1 MPNDKAELRG
11 LANIELVQALDAL
24 AHADGIART
33 DYVNR
38 VLDEHVREVCH
49 KQILVA
55 RMLRG
60 NAYLTDSSGVDK
72 S

>member
-1 MPNDKAELRG
+1 MSADKTELRG

-24 AHADGIART
+24 AHADGIDRT
-33 DYVNR
+33 AYVNR

-60 NAYLTDSSGVDK
+60 NTYLMDSSGVEK